1 MVDGEEERV
10 RLPDRKRKV
19 AVPGTSLRTM
29 ANKDPPTSAEEKARY
44 DKVKDELAKMLMKK
58 RAADRQLVC
67 LAFDP
72 RPPSTDATR
81 LTLNCPST
89 TSRQATS
96 QTLRRPETSYTALTA
111 TLNPPKAQLHDGN
124 TR

>member
-1 MVDGEEERV
+1 MVDDEQERV

-19 AVPGTSLRTM
+19 AVPGTSLM
-29 ANKDPPTSAEEKARY
+29 VNKDAPTGAEEKARY

-72 RPPSTDATR
+72 RPPS
-81 LTLNCPST
+81 
-89 TSRQATS
+89 
-96 QTLRRPETSYTALTA
+96 
-111 TLNPPKAQLHDGN
+111 
-124 TR
+124 